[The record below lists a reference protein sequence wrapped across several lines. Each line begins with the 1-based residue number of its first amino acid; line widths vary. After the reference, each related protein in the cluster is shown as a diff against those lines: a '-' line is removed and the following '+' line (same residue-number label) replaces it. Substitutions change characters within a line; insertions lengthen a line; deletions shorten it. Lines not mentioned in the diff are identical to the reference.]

1 MTGGEDLC
9 LAAKLGNEALN
20 PTAQLVHPAYLV
32 KVTLISPLCLYM
44 KAAVAVV
51 EGALIMT
58 LLSQI
63 R

>member
-20 PTAQLVHPAYLV
+20 PTAQLVHTADLV
-32 KVTLISPLCLYM
+32 NVTLISPLRLYM

-51 EGALIMT
+51 E
-58 LLSQI
+58 
-63 R
+63 